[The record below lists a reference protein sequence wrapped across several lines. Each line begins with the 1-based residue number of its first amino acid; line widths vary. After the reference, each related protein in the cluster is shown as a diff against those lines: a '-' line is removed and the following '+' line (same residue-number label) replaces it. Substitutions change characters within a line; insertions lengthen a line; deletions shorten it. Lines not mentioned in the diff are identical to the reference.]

1 MKKVSIC
8 ALSLLL
14 LGATTPTQ
22 AEEEPNLIE
31 HLRAFASNAKYI
43 PQVPLAA
50 QSAPAAC
57 IFIGGYADELGG
69 YFNRVG
75 TNLPVLPQWGEVPRA
90 YYHWHYSKQAE
101 YQKAPARIAKDIDAF
116 RKMNPKAPI
125 ALMGHS
131 LGAAAAVQVANLLS
145 PDYGKIYLVTV
156 DPVDRVAS
164 RQRPKQVTWWGNA
177 YVLHSQSNRDFAHQM
192 GGRWGK
198 VKGADVNL
206 LFDGRLRD
214 ERGYPFIHDN
224 AWSLITSRST
234 HPRSLFEEL
243 LLVIPQVVK
252 PATPPPS
259 PEKKKEEKE
268 ATQS

>member
-1 MKKVSIC
+1 MQKIAIC
-8 ALSLLL
+8 AFSLLL
-14 LGATTPTQ
+14 LGGAMPSQ

-31 HLRAFASNAKYI
+31 HLRAFVSQAKYI

-50 QSAPAAC
+50 QPAPAAC
-57 IFIGGYADELGG
+57 VFIGGYADELGG
-69 YFNRVG
+69 YFHRVG
-75 TNLPVLPQWGEVPRA
+75 INLPALPQWGEVPRA
-90 YYHWHYSKQAE
+90 YYHWHYSKQIE
-101 YQKAPARIAKDIDAF
+101 YQKAPARIARDIDAF
-116 RKMNPKAPI
+116 RKVNPKAPI

-145 PDYGKIYLVTV
+145 PDYGKIYLLTL

-164 RQRPKQVTWWGNA
+164 RKRPKTVAWWGNA
-177 YVLHSQSNRDFAHQM
+177 HVQHSQSNRDFAHQM

-198 VKGADVNL
+198 QEGADVNL

-243 LLVIPQVVK
+243 LLVAPQVEN
-252 PATPPPS
+252 PAAAAPS
-259 PEKKKEEKE
+259 PKKKEQE
-268 ATQS
+268 SP